1 MTRILKSF
9 RVLKRLNWPMTGA
22 VIVLTIVGILFI
34 YSACFVSQ
42 DLPVRTLYK
51 RQILWAAVGAL
62 FYLVFAAYD
71 YRRIGRLCWGVY
83 AASIVLLLVV
93 LLFGARVSGARRWLL
108 VLGVGVQ
115 PSELAKIGTVL
126 VLAWTLG
133 RPRGSPRGIREL
145 LGLVAVVAVP
155 MILVLKEPDL
165 GTALVFV
172 PVALVMMFVG
182 GVSRRVLGS
191 LLLIGVIVV
200 ALVLGVLLL
209 PGAMGK
215 DEDAGMRLVQKAG
228 FSEYQLN
235 RIVAF
240 VQPHRDPLGV
250 GWNKTQSE
258 IAVGSGGTW
267 GKGFRNGT
275 QNILGF
281 LPRSVAPTD
290 FIYSVIAE
298 ETGFFGSLV
307 VLFLFAA
314 VIVGGLHTA
323 LVASDRLGRL
333 LCVGVVGILFTH
345 TFVNMAMTV
354 GLLPITGLPLPLL
367 SYGGSFMI
375 VTMSALG
382 IVQSVYIRSRPVRQ
396 STYSAE

>member
-1 MTRILKSF
+1 MTRIFKSF
-9 RVLKRLNWPMTGA
+9 RVLKQLNWPMTGA
-22 VIVLTIVGILFI
+22 VIVLTILGILFI
-34 YSACFVSQ
+34 YSACFVSA

-51 RQILWAAVGAL
+51 RQIVWAVAGSL

-71 YRRIGRLCWGVY
+71 YRRLGRLCWGVY
-83 AASIVLLLVV
+83 LASIVLLVAV
-93 LLFGARVSGARRWLL
+93 LLVGPRVSGARRWLL
-108 VLGVGVQ
+108 VLGVGIQ

-126 VLAWTLG
+126 VLASVLG
-133 RPRGSPRGIREL
+133 RPGGNRRRAAGL
-145 LGLVAVVAVP
+145 LGLFLLVAVP
-155 MILVLKEPDL
+155 MVLVLKEPDL

-172 PVALVMMFVG
+172 PVALAMMFVG

-191 LLLIGVIVV
+191 LLLIGVFAVGLLL
-200 ALVLGVLLL
+200 AVLLL

-215 DEDAGMRLVQKAG
+215 DEDTGIRLIQKTG
-228 FSEYQLN
+228 ISEYQLN

-258 IAVGSGGTW
+258 IAVGSGGAW

-290 FIYSVIAE
+290 FIFSVIAE
-298 ETGFFGSLV
+298 EMGFFGSLV

-314 VIVGGLHTA
+314 VIVSGLRTA
-323 LVASDRLGRL
+323 LAAPDRLGRL
-333 LCVGVVGILFTH
+333 LCVGVVAIVFTH

-354 GLLPITGLPLPLL
+354 GMLPITGLPLPLL

-375 VTMSALG
+375 VTMSCLG
-382 IVQSVYIRSRPVRQ
+382 IVQSVYIRSRPVRHA
-396 STYSAE
+396 TY

>member
-1 MTRILKSF
+1 MTRFLKSF
-9 RVLKRLNWPMTGA
+9 RVLKRLNWPITGA
-22 VIVLTIVGILFI
+22 VIVLTIIGVLFI
-34 YSACFVSQ
+34 YSACFVSEE
-42 DLPVRTLYK
+42 LPVRTLYK

-62 FYLVFAAYD
+62 FYVVFAAYD

-83 AASIVLLLVV
+83 AVSILLLLAVLLV
-93 LLFGARVSGARRWLL
+93 GARVSGARRWLL

-133 RPRGSPRGIREL
+133 RPRGSPRRL
-145 LGLVAVVAVP
+145 LGLVGLGAVVAVP
-155 MILVLKEPDL
+155 MMLVLKEPDL

-172 PVALVMMFVG
+172 PVALCMMFVG
-182 GVSRRVLGS
+182 GVSRRLLGS
-191 LLLIGVIVV
+191 LGLIGVIAV
-200 ALVLGVLLL
+200 ALVLGLLL
-209 PGAMGK
+209 VPGAVGM

-240 VQPHRDPLGV
+240 VQPERDPLGV

-258 IAVGSGGTW
+258 IAVGSGGAW

-307 VLFLFAA
+307 VLFLFGAL
-314 VIVGGLHTA
+314 ILGGLHAA
-323 LVASDRLGRL
+323 LVAPDRLGRL

-375 VTMSALG
+375 VTMSSLG
-382 IVQSVYIRSRPVRQ
+382 IVQSVYIRSRPVRH